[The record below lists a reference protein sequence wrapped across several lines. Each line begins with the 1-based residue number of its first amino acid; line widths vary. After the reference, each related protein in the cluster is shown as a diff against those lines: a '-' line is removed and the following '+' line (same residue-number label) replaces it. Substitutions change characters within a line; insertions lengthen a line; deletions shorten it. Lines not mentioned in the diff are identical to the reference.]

1 MVESFFN
8 VLNSK
13 AEVNGFKKLF
23 DKKSVQPESFRPLFK
38 LSEQSNSN
46 SAKWND
52 GEIWNIRANNNS
64 VYSVY
69 NIAKDDTVSDILVAL
84 NKGKKDGKITLD
96 DIKKANPHIKDLNKI
111 KDTDFLV
118 IPIPREMQDDA
129 DTVNMYFDPKTGECL
144 F

>member
-1 MVESFFN
+1 MFKYGKGYKPAEANPNRFHSTSKFNIETGES
-8 VLNSK
+8 
-13 AEVNGFKKLF
+13 
-23 DKKSVQPESFRPLFK
+23 
-38 LSEQSNSN
+38 
-46 SAKWND
+46 
-52 GEIWNIRANNNS
+52 
-64 VYSVY
+64 
-69 NIAKDDTVSDILVAL
+69 L